1 MLDEK
6 ARLKSGFLF
15 TSDSSTVVIRLF
27 FASTAMNHE
36 QQEVAQFVMAQTPFN
51 HLDASVTEYFVK
63 HLDVIYLTRENQSQ
77 WLQSASPKLFLI
89 RSGLYDLVDAKGDV
103 ITRLA
108 QGDYFGF
115 PSLLTG
121 EEIKNR
127 LAVQKEG
134 IVYMLNQDAFDYLRR
149 EYKLFE
155 QYFVRA
161 HANRLLSSHYKS
173 QNESWSERKISE
185 LMSRK
190 AVTLAPDASIRQ
202 TAKKMK
208 KHGVSSIMITEFERL
223 VGVVT
228 DRDLRNRVL
237 ADEVDPKDAVSSIMS
252 AKPKFIFENNRVFSA
267 LHLMLKHNIHHLP
280 VLDEHHKALGMITS
294 TDLLRQQ
301 KSDPVQLI
309 GRIYKA
315 HSVVD
320 LKRYAA
326 EVPELLRGFSN
337 NIDDISLIG
346 KLLSGLTDALT
357 SRLIHLFQEDNGAAP
372 TSFSFICFGSQAREE
387 QTLHSDQDNGLLLP
401 NDLSAQHQDYFRRM
415 GEFVCEQLVECGIK
429 RCPGNIMA
437 SNELC
442 RMSISNWCERFFK
455 WIKTPTPEAML
466 NCKIFFDLRFI
477 EGSTALYASFCEQ
490 LTRISR
496 NELFY
501 AAMATDIKSN
511 SVPIGLFNQFKLEKD
526 AKQHKYID
534 LKKRGVVIINDI
546 VRLYSLKA
554 GIRRANTQERLDAL
568 LKHTLLSNHDVY
580 NLKDCW
586 RFLTQLRLRTQINE
600 EGLPSNCIN
609 PDKLNSLER
618 HQLKEAFYLV
628 KQAQQAAAFKFARGS
643 L

>member
-1 MLDEK
+1 M
-6 ARLKSGFLF
+6 S
-15 TSDSSTVVIRLF
+15 V
-27 FASTAMNHE
+27 E
-36 QQEVAQFVMAQTPFN
+36 QQEIAQYVCLQAPFTLLDSSAYEYFVN
-51 HLDASVTEYFVK
+51 HLDI
-63 HLDVIYLTRENQSQ
+63 IYLTRENQTQ
-77 WLQSASPKLFLI
+77 WLQSENPKLFLI
-89 RSGLYDLVDAKGDV
+89 RSGLYDLVDGKGDV
-103 ITRLA
+103 VTRLA

-121 EEIKNR
+121 EAIQNR
-127 LAVQKEG
+127 LEVQKEG
-134 IVYMLNQDAFDYLRR
+134 IVYMLSQTHFDFLRR
-149 EYKLFE
+149 EYKSFE

-173 QNESWSERKISE
+173 KNDSWSERKISE
-185 LMSRK
+185 LMTRT
-190 AVTLAPDASIRQ
+190 AITLTPDASIRQ
-202 TAKKMK
+202 SAKKMK
-208 KHGVSSIMITEFERL
+208 EHGVSSIMITQHAHL

-237 ADEVDPKDAVSSIMS
+237 ADEVDPQDAVSSIMT

-267 LHLMLKHNIHHLP
+267 LHLMLKYNIHHLP
-280 VLDEHHKALGMITS
+280 VLDENHNPIGMITS

-315 HSVVD
+315 HTVTD
-320 LKRYAA
+320 LKRYAK
-326 EVPELLRGFSN
+326 EIPELLRGFSY

-357 SRLIHLFQEDNGAAP
+357 SRLIHLFQEEHGAAP

-401 NDLSAQHQDYFRRM
+401 NDLTTEQHAYFKSM
-415 GEFVCEQLVECGIK
+415 GEFVCENLVECGIR

-437 SNELC
+437 SSDEC
-442 RMSISNWCERFFK
+442 RMSVNDWSERFFK
-455 WIKTPTPEAML
+455 WIKSPTPNAML

-477 EGSTALYASFCEQ
+477 EGSNALYTAFCEQ
-490 LTRISR
+490 LIRISR
-496 NELFY
+496 NDLFY
-501 AAMATDIKSN
+501 AAMATDISSN
-511 SVPIGLFNQFKLEKD
+511 SVPIGLFNKFKTEKTD
-526 AKQHKYID
+526 QNNKYID

-546 VRLYSLKA
+546 VRLYALKA

-568 LKHTLLSNHDVY
+568 LKHKLISKEDIY

-586 RFLTQLRLRTQINE
+586 RFLTQLRLSTQINE

-609 PDKLNSLER
+609 PNKLNSLER

>member
-1 MLDEK
+1 M
-6 ARLKSGFLF
+6 S
-15 TSDSSTVVIRLF
+15 V
-27 FASTAMNHE
+27 E
-36 QQEVAQFVMAQTPFN
+36 QQDIAQFVSLQTPFSMLEN
-51 HLDASVTEYFVK
+51 SACSYFVK
-63 HLDVIYLTRENQSQ
+63 HLDVIYLNRENQSQ
-77 WLQSASPKLFLI
+77 WLNSGTSKLFLI
-89 RSGLYDLVDAKGDV
+89 RSGLYNLVDAKGDIV
-103 ITRLA
+103 THLA

-121 EEIKNR
+121 EAAKNS
-127 LAVQKEG
+127 LEVQKEG
-134 IVYMLNQDAFDYLRR
+134 IVYMLSQDDFDFLRR
-149 EYKLFE
+149 EYKPFE

-161 HANRLLSSHYKS
+161 HANRLLSSYYKS
-173 QNESWSERKISE
+173 KNDSWSEKKISG
-185 LMSRK
+185 LVTHK
-190 AVTLAPDASIRQ
+190 AITLEPNATIRHA
-202 TAKKMK
+202 AKKMQAF
-208 KHGVSSIMITEFERL
+208 GVSSIMITEDDHL
-223 VGVVT
+223 IGVVT

-237 ADEVDPKDAVSSIMS
+237 ADEIDPQQDVKSIMT

-267 LHLMLKHNIHHLP
+267 LHLMLKHNIHHIP
-280 VLDEHHKALGMITS
+280 VLNENHQPIGMITS

-315 HSVVD
+315 RAIHD
-320 LKRYAA
+320 LKRYAK
-326 EVPELLRGFSN
+326 EIPELLRGFSS

-357 SRLIHLFQEDNGAAP
+357 SRLIYLYQQQFGIAP
-372 TSFSFICFGSQAREE
+372 SGFSFICFGSQAREE

-401 NDLSAQHQDYFRRM
+401 DDLNDDELAYFKGM
-415 GEFVCEQLVECGIK
+415 GEYVCENLVEFGIR

-437 SNELC
+437 SNEQC
-442 RMSISNWCERFFK
+442 RMSISDWCEKFK
-455 WIKTPTPEAML
+455 QWIISPTPQAML

-477 EGSTALYASFCEQ
+477 EGSNTLYSQFCER
-490 LTRISR
+490 LIHMSR
-496 NELFY
+496 NDLFY
-501 AAMATDIKSN
+501 AAMANDLSTN
-511 SVPIGLFNQFKLEKD
+511 SVPIGLFNNFKTEKT
-526 AKQHKYID
+526 AKNNKYID

-546 VRLYSLKA
+546 VRLYALKA

-568 LKHTLLSNHDVY
+568 LKHSLISKEDIY

-586 RFLTQLRLRTQINE
+586 RFLTQLRLSTQINE

-609 PDKLNSLER
+609 PNKLNSLER

>member
-1 MLDEK
+1 M
-6 ARLKSGFLF
+6 S
-15 TSDSSTVVIRLF
+15 V
-27 FASTAMNHE
+27 E
-36 QQEVAQFVMAQTPFN
+36 QQEVAQFVCMQAPFSML
-51 HLDASVTEYFVK
+51 HDSACEYFVS
-63 HLDVIYLTRENQSQ
+63 HIDSVYLTRENQAQ
-77 WLQSASPKLFLI
+77 WLQTQTPKLFLI
-89 RSGLYDLVDAKGDV
+89 RSGLYDLEDAKGDV
-103 ITRLA
+103 VKRLA
-108 QGDYFGF
+108 QGDYFGY

-121 EEIKNR
+121 EAIQNR
-127 LAVQKEG
+127 LQVQKEG
-134 IVYMLNQDAFDYLRR
+134 IVYMLAQTHFDFLRHQ
-149 EYKLFE
+149 YKPFE

-173 QNESWSERKISE
+173 KNDSWSERRISE
-185 LMSRK
+185 LMTRT
-190 AVTLAPDASIRQ
+190 AITLAPDASIRQ

-208 KHGVSSIMITEFERL
+208 KHGVSSIMITEHAIL

-237 ADEVDPKDAVSSIMS
+237 ADEVDPQDAVSSIMS

-267 LHLMLKHNIHHLP
+267 LHLMLKYNIHHLP
-280 VLDEHHKALGMITS
+280 VLDENHKPLGMLTS

-315 HSVVD
+315 HSIAD
-320 LKRYAA
+320 LKRYAG
-326 EVPELLRGFSN
+326 EIPELLRSFSY
-337 NIDDISLIG
+337 NIEDISLIG

-357 SRLIHLFQEDNGAAP
+357 SRLIHLFQEENGAAP
-372 TSFSFICFGSQAREE
+372 TSFCFICFGSQAREE

-401 NDLSAQHQDYFRRM
+401 DDLSEQHQAYFKHM
-415 GEFVCEQLVECGIK
+415 GEFVCEQLVECGIR

-437 SNELC
+437 SSDEC
-442 RMSISNWCERFFK
+442 RMSVSQWCERFFK
-455 WIKTPTPEAML
+455 WIKSPTPNAML

-477 EGSTALYASFCEQ
+477 EGSNALYSGFCEQ
-490 LTRISR
+490 LNRISR
-496 NELFY
+496 DELFY
-501 AAMATDIKSN
+501 AAMATDIRAS
-511 SVPIGLFNQFKLEKD
+511 SVPIGLFNKLKTQKND
-526 AKQHKYID
+526 NNHKYID

-546 VRLYSLKA
+546 VRLYALKA
-554 GIRRANTQERLDAL
+554 GIKRANTQERLDAL
-568 LKHTLLSNHDVY
+568 LKHSLLNKDDIY

-586 RFLTQLRLRTQINE
+586 RFLTQLRFSTQINE

-609 PDKLNSLER
+609 PDKLSSLEC

>member
-1 MLDEK
+1 
-6 ARLKSGFLF
+6 
-15 TSDSSTVVIRLF
+15 
-27 FASTAMNHE
+27 MNHE

>member
-1 MLDEK
+1 M
-6 ARLKSGFLF
+6 S
-15 TSDSSTVVIRLF
+15 V
-27 FASTAMNHE
+27 E
-36 QQEVAQFVMAQTPFN
+36 QQEVAQYVCMQAPFSA
-51 HLDASVTEYFVK
+51 LKSSACEYFVT
-63 HLDVIYLTRENQSQ
+63 HLDVVYLTRENQTQ
-77 WLQSASPKLFLI
+77 WLKSEAPRLFLI

-103 ITRLA
+103 VTRLT
-108 QGDYFGF
+108 QGDYFGY

-121 EEIKNR
+121 EPIQNSLQVR
-127 LAVQKEG
+127 QEG
-134 IVYMLNQDAFDYLRR
+134 IVYMLAQSDFDFLRQQ
-149 EYKLFE
+149 YKPFE

-161 HANRLLSSHYKS
+161 HANRLLSSHYKN
-173 QNESWSERKISE
+173 QKDSWSERRISD
-185 LMSRK
+185 LMERK
-190 AVTLAPDASIRQ
+190 AITLTPDASIRQ

-208 KHGVSSIMITEFERL
+208 KHSVSSIMIIEHANL

-237 ADEVDPKDAVSSIMS
+237 ADEVSPQNAVSTIMT
-252 AKPKFIFENNRVFSA
+252 AKPKFIFENNRIFSA

-280 VLDEHHKALGMITS
+280 VLDEHHKPLGMLTS

-315 HSVVD
+315 HSVAE
-320 LKRYAA
+320 LKRYAD
-326 EVPELLRGFSN
+326 EIPELLRSFSH

-357 SRLIHLFQEDNGAAP
+357 SKLIQLFQEDNGAAP

-401 NDLSAQHQDYFRRM
+401 DDLSEAHLTYFKHM
-415 GEFVCEQLVECGIK
+415 SEFVCENLAECGIK

-437 SNELC
+437 SNALC
-442 RMSISNWCERFFK
+442 RMSVSQWSERFFK
-455 WIKTPTPEAML
+455 WIKSPTPNAML

-477 EGSTALYASFCEQ
+477 EGSNALFTGFCEQ
-490 LTRISR
+490 LARISR
-496 NELFY
+496 DDLFY
-501 AAMATDIKSN
+501 AAMATDIKISN
-511 SVPIGLFNQFKLEKD
+511 VPIGLFNKLKTEKN
-526 AKQHKYID
+526 AKNDKYID

-546 VRLYSLKA
+546 VRLYALKA
-554 GIRRANTQERLDAL
+554 GIKRANTQERLEAL
-568 LKHTLLSNHDVY
+568 FKHTLLSKEDIY

-586 RFLTQLRLRTQINE
+586 RYLTQLRLSTQINE

-609 PDKLNSLER
+609 PNKLSSLER

>member
-1 MLDEK
+1 M
-6 ARLKSGFLF
+6 S
-15 TSDSSTVVIRLF
+15 V
-27 FASTAMNHE
+27 E
-36 QQEVAQFVMAQTPFN
+36 QQEVAQFVCMQAPFSML
-51 HLDASVTEYFVK
+51 HDSACEYFVS
-63 HLDVIYLTRENQSQ
+63 HIDSVYLTRENQAQ
-77 WLQSASPKLFLI
+77 WLQTQTPKLFLI

-103 ITRLA
+103 VKRLA
-108 QGDYFGF
+108 QGDYFGY

-121 EEIKNR
+121 EAIQNR
-127 LAVQKEG
+127 LQVQKEG
-134 IVYMLNQDAFDYLRR
+134 IVYMLAQTHFDFLRHQ
-149 EYKLFE
+149 YKPFE

-173 QNESWSERKISE
+173 KNDSWSERRISE
-185 LMSRK
+185 LMTRT
-190 AVTLAPDASIRQ
+190 AITLAPDASIRQ

-208 KHGVSSIMITEFERL
+208 KHGVSSIMITEHAIL

-237 ADEVDPKDAVSSIMS
+237 ADEVDPQDAVSSIMS

-267 LHLMLKHNIHHLP
+267 LHLMLKYNIHHLP
-280 VLDEHHKALGMITS
+280 VLDENHKPLGMLTS

-315 HSVVD
+315 HSIAD
-320 LKRYAA
+320 LKRYAG
-326 EVPELLRGFSN
+326 EIPELLRSFSY
-337 NIDDISLIG
+337 NIEDISLIG

-357 SRLIHLFQEDNGAAP
+357 SRLIHLFQEENGAAP
-372 TSFSFICFGSQAREE
+372 TSFCFICFGSQAREE

-401 NDLSAQHQDYFRRM
+401 DDLSEQHQAYFKHM
-415 GEFVCEQLVECGIK
+415 GEFVCEQLVECGIR

-437 SNELC
+437 SSDEC
-442 RMSISNWCERFFK
+442 RMSVSQWCERFFK
-455 WIKTPTPEAML
+455 WIKSPTPNAML

-477 EGSTALYASFCEQ
+477 EGSNALYSGFCEQ
-490 LTRISR
+490 LNRISR
-496 NELFY
+496 DELFY
-501 AAMATDIKSN
+501 AAMATDIRAS
-511 SVPIGLFNQFKLEKD
+511 SVPIGLFNKLKTQKND
-526 AKQHKYID
+526 NNHKYID

-546 VRLYSLKA
+546 VRLYALKA
-554 GIRRANTQERLDAL
+554 GIKRANTQERLDAL
-568 LKHTLLSNHDVY
+568 LKYSLLNKDDIY

-586 RFLTQLRLRTQINE
+586 RFLTQLRFSTQINE

-609 PDKLNSLER
+609 PDKLSSLER

>member
-1 MLDEK
+1 M
-6 ARLKSGFLF
+6 S
-15 TSDSSTVVIRLF
+15 
-27 FASTAMNHE
+27 NE
-36 QQEVAQFVMAQTPFN
+36 QQEVAQFINKQAPFSMLQDSACSYFVN
-51 HLDASVTEYFVK
+51 HLDS
-63 HLDVIYLTRENQSQ
+63 IYLTRENQTQ
-77 WLQSASPKLFLI
+77 WLNSEQPKLFLI
-89 RSGLYDLVDAKGDV
+89 RSGLYDLVDAKGDTV
-103 ITRLA
+103 TRLT
-108 QGDYFGF
+108 QGDYFGY

-121 EEIKNR
+121 DAIQNSLE
-127 LAVQKEG
+127 VQKEG
-134 IVYMLNQDAFDYLRR
+134 IVYMLDQTHFDYLRR
-149 EYKLFE
+149 EYKAFE

-173 QNESWSERKISE
+173 NNDSWSERKISE
-185 LMSRK
+185 IMTRK
-190 AVTLAPDASIRQ
+190 AITLPPDASIRHS
-202 TAKKMK
+202 AKKMQE
-208 KHGVSSIMITEFERL
+208 HGVSSIMITENSHL

-237 ADEVDPKDAVSSIMS
+237 ADEVDPAQAINSIMTN
-252 AKPKFIFENNRVFSA
+252 KPKFIFENNRVFSA

-280 VLDEHHKALGMITS
+280 VLDENHKPLGMITS

-315 HSVVD
+315 HNVAD
-320 LKRYAA
+320 LKRYAK
-326 EVPELLRGFSN
+326 EIPELLKGFSN

-357 SRLIHLFQEDNGAAP
+357 SRLIFLFQQQHGVAP

-401 NDLSAQHQDYFRRM
+401 DGLNDEQHAYFKQM
-415 GEFVCEQLVECGIK
+415 GEFVCENLVECGIR

-437 SNELC
+437 SSDAC
-442 RMSISNWCERFFK
+442 RMSVSDWRAKFLK
-455 WIKTPTPEAML
+455 WVTSPTPQAML

-477 EGSTALYASFCEQ
+477 EGSTTLYSQFCEE
-490 LTRISR
+490 LTHISR
-496 NELFY
+496 NDLFY
-501 AAMATDIKSN
+501 AAMASDVNTN
-511 SVPIGLFNQFKLEKD
+511 SAPIGLFNNFKTEKTE
-526 AKQHKYID
+526 QHHKYID
-534 LKKRGVVIINDI
+534 LKKRGVVIINDLA
-546 VRLYSLKA
+546 RLYALKV

-568 LKHTLLSNHDVY
+568 LKYSLLSKEDIY

-628 KQAQQAAAFKFARGS
+628 KQAQQGAAFKFSRGS

>member
-1 MLDEK
+1 M
-6 ARLKSGFLF
+6 S
-15 TSDSSTVVIRLF
+15 V
-27 FASTAMNHE
+27 E
-36 QQEVAQFVMAQTPFN
+36 QQEIAQFVCMQAPFSML
-51 HLDASVTEYFVK
+51 HDSACEYFVS
-63 HLDVIYLTRENQSQ
+63 HIDSVYLTRENQAQ
-77 WLQSASPKLFLI
+77 WLQTQTPKLFLI

-103 ITRLA
+103 VKRLA
-108 QGDYFGF
+108 QGDYFGY

-121 EEIKNR
+121 EAIQNR
-127 LAVQKEG
+127 LQVQKEG
-134 IVYMLNQDAFDYLRR
+134 IVYMLAQTHFDFLRHQ
-149 EYKLFE
+149 YKPFE

-173 QNESWSERKISE
+173 KNDSWSERRISE
-185 LMSRK
+185 LMTRT
-190 AVTLAPDASIRQ
+190 AITLAPDASIRQ

-208 KHGVSSIMITEFERL
+208 KHGVSSIMITEHAIL

-237 ADEVDPKDAVSSIMS
+237 ADEVDPQDAVSSIMS

-267 LHLMLKHNIHHLP
+267 LHLMLKYNIHHLP
-280 VLDEHHKALGMITS
+280 VLDENHKPLGMLTS

-315 HSVVD
+315 HSIVD
-320 LKRYAA
+320 LKRYAG
-326 EVPELLRGFSN
+326 EIPELLRSFSY
-337 NIDDISLIG
+337 NIEDISLIG

-357 SRLIHLFQEDNGAAP
+357 SRLIHLFQEENGAAP
-372 TSFSFICFGSQAREE
+372 TSFCFICFGSQAREE

-401 NDLSAQHQDYFRRM
+401 DDLSEQHQAYFKHM
-415 GEFVCEQLVECGIK
+415 GEFVCEQLVECGIR

-437 SNELC
+437 SSDEC
-442 RMSISNWCERFFK
+442 RMSVSQWCERFFK
-455 WIKTPTPEAML
+455 WIKSPTPNAML

-477 EGSTALYASFCEQ
+477 EGSNALYSGFCEQ
-490 LTRISR
+490 LNRISR
-496 NELFY
+496 DELFY
-501 AAMATDIKSN
+501 AAMATDIRAS
-511 SVPIGLFNQFKLEKD
+511 SVPIGLFNKLKTQKND
-526 AKQHKYID
+526 NNHKYID

-546 VRLYSLKA
+546 VRLYALKA
-554 GIRRANTQERLDAL
+554 GIKRANTQERLDAL
-568 LKHTLLSNHDVY
+568 LKHSLLNKDDIY

-586 RFLTQLRLRTQINE
+586 RFLTQLRFSTQINE

-609 PDKLNSLER
+609 PDKLTSLER

>member
-1 MLDEK
+1 MSTEHQEITQYVCLQAPFSMLD
-6 ARLKSGFLF
+6 
-15 TSDSSTVVIRLF
+15 TSACD
-27 FASTAMNHE
+27 
-36 QQEVAQFVMAQTPFN
+36 
-51 HLDASVTEYFVK
+51 YFVN
-63 HLDVIYLTRENQSQ
+63 HLDVIYLTRENQTQ
-77 WLQSASPKLFLI
+77 WLQSEPPKLFLI
-89 RSGLYDLVDAKGDV
+89 RSGLYDLVDAKGEV
-103 ITRLA
+103 VTRLA

-121 EEIKNR
+121 DVIVHR
-127 LAVQKEG
+127 LEVHQEG
-134 IVYMLNQDAFDYLRR
+134 IVYVLAQTDFDFLRR
-149 EYKLFE
+149 EYKPFE

-173 QNESWSERKISE
+173 KTESWSERKISE
-185 LMSRK
+185 LMART
-190 AVTLAPDASIRQ
+190 AITLSPDASIRQ
-202 TAKKMK
+202 SAKKMK
-208 KHGVSSIMITEFERL
+208 QHGVSSIMITEHARL
-223 VGVVT
+223 VGLLT

-237 ADEVDPKDAVSSIMS
+237 ADEVNPQDAVSSVMT

-267 LHLMLKHNIHHLP
+267 LHLMLKFNIHHLP
-280 VLDEHHKALGMITS
+280 VLDESHNPIGMITS

-315 HSVVD
+315 HNIND
-320 LKRYAA
+320 LKRYAK
-326 EVPELLRGFSN
+326 EIPDLLRSFSH

-357 SRLIHLFQEDNGAAP
+357 SRLIHLFQEDHGAAP

-401 NDLSAQHQDYFRRM
+401 NDLSIEQQAYFKKM
-415 GEFVCEQLVECGIK
+415 GEFVCEHLTYCGIK

-437 SNELC
+437 SSDLC
-442 RMSISNWCERFFK
+442 RMSIEGWLTRFFK
-455 WIKTPTPEAML
+455 WIKSPNPEAML
-466 NCKIFFDLRFI
+466 KCKIFFDLRFI
-477 EGSTALYASFCEQ
+477 EGSNSLYTAFCEQ
-490 LTRISR
+490 LMRISR
-496 NELFY
+496 DDLFY
-501 AAMATDIKSN
+501 AAMATDINTN
-511 SVPIGLFNQFKLEKD
+511 SVPIGLFNKFKTETD
-526 AKQHKYID
+526 DNNHKYID

-546 VRLYSLKA
+546 VRLYALKA
-554 GIRRANTQERLDAL
+554 GIKRANTQERLEAL
-568 LKHTLLSNHDVY
+568 LKHTLISKEDIE

-586 RFLTQLRLRTQINE
+586 RFLTQLRLSTQINE

-609 PDKLNSLER
+609 PNKLNSFER

>member
-1 MLDEK
+1 M
-6 ARLKSGFLF
+6 S
-15 TSDSSTVVIRLF
+15 V
-27 FASTAMNHE
+27 E
-36 QQEVAQFVMAQTPFN
+36 QQEVAQFVCMQAPFSML
-51 HLDASVTEYFVK
+51 HDSACEYFVS
-63 HLDVIYLTRENQSQ
+63 HIDSVYLTRENQAQ
-77 WLQSASPKLFLI
+77 WLQTQTPKLFLI

-103 ITRLA
+103 VKRLA
-108 QGDYFGF
+108 QGDYFGY

-121 EEIKNR
+121 EAIQNR
-127 LAVQKEG
+127 LQVQKEG
-134 IVYMLNQDAFDYLRR
+134 IVYMLAQTHFDFLRHQ
-149 EYKLFE
+149 YKPFE

-173 QNESWSERKISE
+173 KNDSWSERRISE
-185 LMSRK
+185 LMTRT
-190 AVTLAPDASIRQ
+190 AITLAPDASIRQ

-208 KHGVSSIMITEFERL
+208 KHGVSSIMITEHAIL

-237 ADEVDPKDAVSSIMS
+237 ADEVDPQDAVSSIMS

-267 LHLMLKHNIHHLP
+267 LHLMLKYNIHHLP
-280 VLDEHHKALGMITS
+280 VLDENHKPLGMLTS

-315 HSVVD
+315 HSIAD
-320 LKRYAA
+320 LKRYAG
-326 EVPELLRGFSN
+326 EIPELLRSFSY
-337 NIDDISLIG
+337 NIEDISLIG

-357 SRLIHLFQEDNGAAP
+357 SRLIHLFQEENGAAP
-372 TSFSFICFGSQAREE
+372 TSFCFICFGSQAREE

-401 NDLSAQHQDYFRRM
+401 DDLSEQHQAYFKHM
-415 GEFVCEQLVECGIK
+415 GEFVCEQLVECGIR

-437 SNELC
+437 SSDEC
-442 RMSISNWCERFFK
+442 RMSVSQWCERFFK
-455 WIKTPTPEAML
+455 WIKSPTPNAML

-477 EGSTALYASFCEQ
+477 EGSNALYSGFCEQ
-490 LTRISR
+490 LNRISR
-496 NELFY
+496 DELFY
-501 AAMATDIKSN
+501 AAMATDIRAS
-511 SVPIGLFNQFKLEKD
+511 SVPIGLFNKLKTQKND
-526 AKQHKYID
+526 NNHKYID

-546 VRLYSLKA
+546 VRLYALKA
-554 GIRRANTQERLDAL
+554 GIKRANTQERLDAL
-568 LKHTLLSNHDVY
+568 LKHSLLNKDDIY

-586 RFLTQLRLRTQINE
+586 RFLTQLRFSTQINE

-609 PDKLNSLER
+609 PDKLSSLER

>member
-1 MLDEK
+1 M
-6 ARLKSGFLF
+6 S
-15 TSDSSTVVIRLF
+15 V
-27 FASTAMNHE
+27 E
-36 QQEVAQFVMAQTPFN
+36 QQEIAQFVCMQAPFSML
-51 HLDASVTEYFVK
+51 HDSACEYFVS
-63 HLDVIYLTRENQSQ
+63 HIDSVYLTRENQAQ
-77 WLQSASPKLFLI
+77 WLQTQTPKLFLI

-103 ITRLA
+103 VKRLA
-108 QGDYFGF
+108 QGDYFGY

-121 EEIKNR
+121 EAIQNR
-127 LAVQKEG
+127 LQVQKEG
-134 IVYMLNQDAFDYLRR
+134 IVYMLAQTHFDFLRHQ
-149 EYKLFE
+149 YKPFE

-173 QNESWSERKISE
+173 KNDSWSERRISE
-185 LMSRK
+185 LMTRT
-190 AVTLAPDASIRQ
+190 AITLAPDASIRQ

-208 KHGVSSIMITEFERL
+208 KHGVSSIMITEHAIL

-237 ADEVDPKDAVSSIMS
+237 ADEVDPQDAVSSIMS

-267 LHLMLKHNIHHLP
+267 LHLMLKYNIHHLP
-280 VLDEHHKALGMITS
+280 VLDENHKPLGMLTS

-315 HSVVD
+315 HSIAD
-320 LKRYAA
+320 LKRYAG
-326 EVPELLRGFSN
+326 EIPELLRSFSY
-337 NIDDISLIG
+337 NIEDISLIG

-357 SRLIHLFQEDNGAAP
+357 SRLIHLFQEENGAAP
-372 TSFSFICFGSQAREE
+372 TSFCFICFGSQAREE

-401 NDLSAQHQDYFRRM
+401 DDLSEQHQAYFKHM
-415 GEFVCEQLVECGIK
+415 GEFVCEQLVECGIR

-437 SNELC
+437 SSDEC
-442 RMSISNWCERFFK
+442 RMSVSQWCERFFK
-455 WIKTPTPEAML
+455 WIKSPTPNAML

-477 EGSTALYASFCEQ
+477 EGSNALYSGFCEQ
-490 LTRISR
+490 LNRISR
-496 NELFY
+496 DELFY
-501 AAMATDIKSN
+501 AAMATDIRAS
-511 SVPIGLFNQFKLEKD
+511 SVPIGLFNKLKTQKND
-526 AKQHKYID
+526 NNHKYID

-546 VRLYSLKA
+546 VRLYALKA
-554 GIRRANTQERLDAL
+554 GIKRANTQERLDAL
-568 LKHTLLSNHDVY
+568 LKHKLLNKDDIY

-586 RFLTQLRLRTQINE
+586 RFLTQLRFSTQINE

-609 PDKLNSLER
+609 PDKLTSLER

>member
-1 MLDEK
+1 MLD
-6 ARLKSGFLF
+6 
-15 TSDSSTVVIRLF
+15 
-27 FASTAMNHE
+27 
-36 QQEVAQFVMAQTPFN
+36 QT
-51 HLDASVTEYFVK
+51 H
-63 HLDVIYLTRENQSQ
+63 
-77 WLQSASPKLFLI
+77 
-89 RSGLYDLVDAKGDV
+89 
-103 ITRLA
+103 
-108 QGDYFGF
+108 
-115 PSLLTG
+115 
-121 EEIKNR
+121 
-127 LAVQKEG
+127 
-134 IVYMLNQDAFDYLRR
+134 FDYLRR
-149 EYKLFE
+149 EYKAFE

-173 QNESWSERKISE
+173 NNDSWSERKISE
-185 LMSRK
+185 IMTRK
-190 AVTLAPDASIRQ
+190 AITLPPDASIRHS
-202 TAKKMK
+202 AKKMQE
-208 KHGVSSIMITEFERL
+208 HGVSSIMITENSHL

-237 ADEVDPKDAVSSIMS
+237 ADEVDPAQAINSIMTN
-252 AKPKFIFENNRVFSA
+252 KPKFIFENNRVFSA

-280 VLDEHHKALGMITS
+280 VLDENHKPLGMITS

-315 HSVVD
+315 HNVAD
-320 LKRYAA
+320 LKRYAK
-326 EVPELLRGFSN
+326 EIPELLKGFSN

-357 SRLIHLFQEDNGAAP
+357 SRLIFLFQQQHGVAP

-401 NDLSAQHQDYFRRM
+401 DGLNDEQHAYFKQM
-415 GEFVCEQLVECGIK
+415 GEFVCENLVECGIR

-437 SNELC
+437 SSDAC
-442 RMSISNWCERFFK
+442 RMSVSDWRAKFLK
-455 WIKTPTPEAML
+455 WITSPTPQAML

-477 EGSTALYASFCEQ
+477 EGSTTLYSQFCEE
-490 LTRISR
+490 LTHISR
-496 NELFY
+496 NDLFY
-501 AAMATDIKSN
+501 AAMASDVNTN
-511 SVPIGLFNQFKLEKD
+511 SAPIGLFNNFKTEKTE
-526 AKQHKYID
+526 QHHKYID
-534 LKKRGVVIINDI
+534 LKKRGVVIINDLA
-546 VRLYSLKA
+546 RLYALKV

-568 LKHTLLSNHDVY
+568 LKYSLLSKEDIY

-628 KQAQQAAAFKFARGS
+628 KQAQQGAAFKFSRGS

>member
-1 MLDEK
+1 M
-6 ARLKSGFLF
+6 S
-15 TSDSSTVVIRLF
+15 V
-27 FASTAMNHE
+27 E
-36 QQEVAQFVMAQTPFN
+36 QQEVAQYVCMQAPFSMLQTS
-51 HLDASVTEYFVK
+51 ACEYFVS
-63 HLDVIYLTRENQSQ
+63 HLDCVYLTRENQAQ
-77 WLQSASPKLFLI
+77 WLQSESPKLFLI

-103 ITRLA
+103 VTRLA
-108 QGDYFGF
+108 QGDYFGY

-121 EEIKNR
+121 EAIQNR

-134 IVYMLNQDAFDYLRR
+134 IVYMLSQEHFDFLRR
-149 EYKLFE
+149 EYKPFE

-173 QNESWSERKISE
+173 KNDSWSERKISE
-185 LMSRK
+185 LMTRK
-190 AVTLAPDASIRQ
+190 AITLAPDASIRQ
-202 TAKKMK
+202 SAKKMK
-208 KHGVSSIMITEFERL
+208 EHGVSSIMITEHAHL

-237 ADEVDPKDAVSSIMS
+237 ADEVDPKEAVSSIMT

-267 LHLMLKHNIHHLP
+267 LHLMLKYNIHHLP
-280 VLDEHHKALGMITS
+280 VLDENHKPLGMLTS

-315 HSVVD
+315 HTIID
-320 LKRYAA
+320 LKRYAK
-326 EVPELLRGFSN
+326 EIPELLRSFSY

-401 NDLSAQHQDYFRRM
+401 DDLSDEQHAYFKHM
-415 GEFVCEQLVECGIK
+415 GEFVCEQLVECGIR

-437 SNELC
+437 SSDLC
-442 RMSISNWCERFFK
+442 RMSISDWCERFFK
-455 WIKTPTPEAML
+455 WIKSPTPNAML

-477 EGSTALYASFCEQ
+477 EGSNALYSSFCEQ

-501 AAMATDIKSN
+501 AAMATDISNN
-511 SVPIGLFNQFKLEKD
+511 SVPIGLFNKFKTEKTD
-526 AKQHKYID
+526 QNNKYID
-534 LKKRGVVIINDI
+534 LKTRGVVIINDI
-546 VRLYSLKA
+546 ARLYALKA

-568 LKHTLLSNHDVY
+568 LKHSLLSKKDIY

-586 RFLTQLRLRTQINE
+586 RFLTQLRLSTQINE

>member
-1 MLDEK
+1 M
-6 ARLKSGFLF
+6 S
-15 TSDSSTVVIRLF
+15 V
-27 FASTAMNHE
+27 E
-36 QQEVAQFVMAQTPFN
+36 QQEIAQFVCMQAPFSML
-51 HLDASVTEYFVK
+51 HDSACEYFVS
-63 HLDVIYLTRENQSQ
+63 HIDSVYLTRENQAQ
-77 WLQSASPKLFLI
+77 WLQTQTPKLFLI

-103 ITRLA
+103 VKRLA
-108 QGDYFGF
+108 QGDYFGY

-121 EEIKNR
+121 EAIQNR
-127 LAVQKEG
+127 LQVQKEG
-134 IVYMLNQDAFDYLRR
+134 IVYMLAQTHFDFLRHQ
-149 EYKLFE
+149 YKPFE

-173 QNESWSERKISE
+173 KNDSWSERRISE
-185 LMSRK
+185 LMTRT
-190 AVTLAPDASIRQ
+190 AITLAPDASIRQ

-208 KHGVSSIMITEFERL
+208 KHGVSSIMITEHAIL

-237 ADEVDPKDAVSSIMS
+237 ADEVDPQDAVSSIMS

-267 LHLMLKHNIHHLP
+267 LHLMLKYNIHHLP
-280 VLDEHHKALGMITS
+280 VLDENHKPLGMLTS

-315 HSVVD
+315 HSIAD
-320 LKRYAA
+320 LKRYAG
-326 EVPELLRGFSN
+326 EIPELLRSFSY
-337 NIDDISLIG
+337 NIEDISLIG

-357 SRLIHLFQEDNGAAP
+357 SRLIHLFQEENGAAP
-372 TSFSFICFGSQAREE
+372 TSFCFICFGSQAREE

-401 NDLSAQHQDYFRRM
+401 DDLSEQHQAYFKHM
-415 GEFVCEQLVECGIK
+415 GEFVCEQLVECGIR

-437 SNELC
+437 SSDEC
-442 RMSISNWCERFFK
+442 RMSVSQWCERFFK
-455 WIKTPTPEAML
+455 WIKSPTPNAML

-477 EGSTALYASFCEQ
+477 EGSNALYSGFCEQ
-490 LTRISR
+490 LNRISR
-496 NELFY
+496 DELFY
-501 AAMATDIKSN
+501 AAMATDIRAS
-511 SVPIGLFNQFKLEKD
+511 SVPIGLFNKLKTQKND
-526 AKQHKYID
+526 NNHKYID

-546 VRLYSLKA
+546 VRLYALKA
-554 GIRRANTQERLDAL
+554 GIKRANTQERLDAL
-568 LKHTLLSNHDVY
+568 LKHSLLNKDDIY

-586 RFLTQLRLRTQINE
+586 RFLTQLRFSTQINE

-609 PDKLNSLER
+609 PDKLTSLER

>member
-1 MLDEK
+1 MSTEHQEITQYVCLQAPFSMLD
-6 ARLKSGFLF
+6 
-15 TSDSSTVVIRLF
+15 TSACD
-27 FASTAMNHE
+27 
-36 QQEVAQFVMAQTPFN
+36 
-51 HLDASVTEYFVK
+51 YFVN
-63 HLDVIYLTRENQSQ
+63 HLDVIYLTRENQTQ
-77 WLQSASPKLFLI
+77 WLQSEPPKLFLI
-89 RSGLYDLVDAKGDV
+89 RSGLYDLVDAKGEV
-103 ITRLA
+103 VTRLA

-121 EEIKNR
+121 DVIVHR
-127 LAVQKEG
+127 LEVHQEG
-134 IVYMLNQDAFDYLRR
+134 IVYVLAQTDFDFLRR
-149 EYKLFE
+149 EYKPFE

-173 QNESWSERKISE
+173 KTESWSERKISE
-185 LMSRK
+185 LMART
-190 AVTLAPDASIRQ
+190 AITLSPDASIRQ
-202 TAKKMK
+202 SAKKMK
-208 KHGVSSIMITEFERL
+208 QHGVSSIMITEHARL
-223 VGVVT
+223 VGLLT

-237 ADEVDPKDAVSSIMS
+237 ADEVNPQDAVSSVMT

-267 LHLMLKHNIHHLP
+267 LHLMLKFNIHHLP
-280 VLDEHHKALGMITS
+280 VLDESHNPIGMITS

-315 HSVVD
+315 HNIND
-320 LKRYAA
+320 LKRYAK
-326 EVPELLRGFSN
+326 EIPDLLRSFSH

-357 SRLIHLFQEDNGAAP
+357 SRLIHLFQEDHGAAP

-401 NDLSAQHQDYFRRM
+401 NDLSIEQQAYFKKM
-415 GEFVCEQLVECGIK
+415 GEFVCEHLTYCGIK

-437 SNELC
+437 SSDLC
-442 RMSISNWCERFFK
+442 RMSIEGWLARFFK
-455 WIKTPTPEAML
+455 WIKSPNPDAML
-466 NCKIFFDLRFI
+466 KCKIFFDLRFI
-477 EGSTALYASFCEQ
+477 EGSNSLYTAFCEQ
-490 LTRISR
+490 LMRISR
-496 NELFY
+496 DDLFY
-501 AAMATDIKSN
+501 AAMATDINTN
-511 SVPIGLFNQFKLEKD
+511 SVPIGLFNKFKTETD
-526 AKQHKYID
+526 DNNHKYID

-546 VRLYSLKA
+546 VRLYALKA
-554 GIRRANTQERLDAL
+554 GIKRANTQERLEAL
-568 LKHTLLSNHDVY
+568 LKHTLISKEDIE

-586 RFLTQLRLRTQINE
+586 RFLTQLRLSTQINE

-609 PDKLNSLER
+609 PNKLNSFER

>member
-1 MLDEK
+1 M
-6 ARLKSGFLF
+6 S
-15 TSDSSTVVIRLF
+15 V
-27 FASTAMNHE
+27 E
-36 QQEVAQFVMAQTPFN
+36 QQEVAQYVYLQAPFSM
-51 HLDASVTEYFVK
+51 LDSSACDYFVN
-63 HLDVIYLTRENQSQ
+63 HLDVIYLTRENQAQ
-77 WLQSASPKLFLI
+77 WLQSEHPKLFLI
-89 RSGLYDLVDAKGDV
+89 RSGLYDLVDAKGNV
-103 ITRLA
+103 VTRLA

-121 EEIKNR
+121 EAIQNK

-134 IVYMLNQDAFDYLRR
+134 IVYMLNQEHFDFLRR
-149 EYKLFE
+149 EYKPFE

-173 QNESWSERKISE
+173 KNDSWSERRISE
-185 LMSRK
+185 LMTRT
-190 AVTLAPDASIRQ
+190 AITLSPDASIRQ
-202 TAKKMK
+202 SAKKMK
-208 KHGVSSIMITEFERL
+208 EHGVSSIMVIQHAHL

-237 ADEVDPKDAVSSIMS
+237 ADEVDPQDAVSSIMTTN
-252 AKPKFIFENNRVFSA
+252 PKFIFENNRVFSA
-267 LHLMLKHNIHHLP
+267 LHLMLKYNIHHLP
-280 VLDEHHKALGMITS
+280 VLDESHNPIGMLTS

-315 HSVVD
+315 HNVTD
-320 LKRYAA
+320 LKRYAK
-326 EVPELLRGFSN
+326 EVPDLLKSFSH

-357 SRLIHLFQEDNGAAP
+357 SRLIRLFQEDHGAAP

-401 NDLSAQHQDYFRRM
+401 NDLTQEQHAYFKKM
-415 GEFVCEQLVECGIK
+415 GEFVCEHLVECGIR

-437 SNELC
+437 SSDLC
-442 RMSISNWCERFFK
+442 HMSVNDWSERFFK
-455 WIKTPTPEAML
+455 WIKSPTPEAML

-477 EGSTALYASFCEQ
+477 EGSNSLYTAFCEQ
-490 LTRISR
+490 LVRISR
-496 NELFY
+496 NDLFY
-501 AAMATDIKSN
+501 AAMATDINNN
-511 SVPIGLFNQFKLEKD
+511 SVPIGLFNKFKTQKD
-526 AKQHKYID
+526 DNNHKYID

-546 VRLYSLKA
+546 VRLYALKA
-554 GIRRANTQERLDAL
+554 GIKRANTQERLEAL
-568 LKHTLLSNHDVY
+568 LKYNLINKDDIY

-586 RFLTQLRLRTQINE
+586 RFLTQLRLSTQINE

-609 PDKLNSLER
+609 PNKLNSLER

-628 KQAQQAAAFKFARGS
+628 KQAQQGAAFKFARGS